1 VPRAWRPHRARVRV
15 PVCDD
20 SIARCRR
27 RHPDVCGCSTN
38 CSYCSHKRC
47 GQDRRA
53 LASRGQQTGITSA
66 GADGP
71 RWPPRARRPAVLAFV
86 AVVFV
91 IEQVWP
97 AQPRWCRSSCWFF
110 VESAVLGIDAV
121 DWLTHLGN
129 HKIRSLWRLHALPGT
144 GGVGQRGNPGG
155 RAEGISPP
163 PTESTTQ
170 PAGASTSSAPCSRSE
185 AWSRAGR

>member
-1 VPRAWRPHRARVRV
+1 
-15 PVCDD
+15 
-20 SIARCRR
+20 
-27 RHPDVCGCSTN
+27 
-38 CSYCSHKRC
+38 
-47 GQDRRA
+47 
-53 LASRGQQTGITSA
+53 
-66 GADGP
+66 
-71 RWPPRARRPAVLAFV
+71 VLAFV

-110 VESAVLGIDAV
+110 VGSAVLGIDAV

-155 RAEGISPP
+155 RADGILVPRRV
-163 PTESTTQ
+163 
-170 PAGASTSSAPCSRSE
+170 AAR
-185 AWSRAGR
+185 